1 MTSNALAHLLKRLKN
16 NGHQWKYLFTRKK
29 AYIKLRVVN
38 FLLISYIS
46 VLSVTN
52 IGDYCD
58 YREYNINI
66 LYYYITVY
74 FYSIYYSSRES

>member
-52 IGDYCD
+52 IG
-58 YREYNINI
+58 E
-66 LYYYITVY
+66 LW
-74 FYSIYYSSRES
+74 